1 MGRSLGGVLEGG
13 NNNNDNIIIINNN
26 NDDDDNDFELMVGA
40 TGARIEY

>member
-13 NNNNDNIIIINNN
+13 NNNNDNIIINND
-26 NDDDDNDFELMVGA
+26 DDDDNDFELMVGA